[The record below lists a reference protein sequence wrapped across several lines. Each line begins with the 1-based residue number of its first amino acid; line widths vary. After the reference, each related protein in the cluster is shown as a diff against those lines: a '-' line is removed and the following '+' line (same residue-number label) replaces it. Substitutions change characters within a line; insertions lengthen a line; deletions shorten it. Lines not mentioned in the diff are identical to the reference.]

1 MSITSKL
8 RRLLYDW
15 FPIREGA
22 VFELWTATCT
32 ASDGR
37 TFYVVFPY
45 CRSSALTIDSQEW
58 FMREAKRDG
67 YFKAEN
73 GEFFCIN
80 GLVSVNWTLM
90 ETISCYIP
98 YEYMNIQV
106 LYSKDEILK
115 LKAAVSQESF

>member
-1 MSITSKL
+1 MSIASKL

-15 FPIREGA
+15 VPTREKT

-37 TFYVVFPY
+37 TFNVAFPY
-45 CRSSALTIDSQEW
+45 CRSSTLTIDAQEW
-58 FMREAKRDG
+58 FMREAKRNG

-73 GEFFCIN
+73 GDFFCIN

-98 YEYMNIQV
+98 YECMNIQV

-115 LKAAVSQESF
+115 LKTAVSQENF